1 MPFGIKKT
9 RMAWQPDGEEILMI
23 CLFVVTQLTNVID
36 RQTDRQTHRHRMTA
50 KAVPIGMLKLTTTN
64 TKHRAASLRQL
75 SYLFVKNCKTS
86 LLYFR
91 AHRVHGPSLNA
102 SQCFSQCQAAWT
114 SVRSCYDNTTGAR
127 GPQAVLSSARLAAVS

>member
-1 MPFGIKKT
+1 MLASRGKN
-9 RMAWQPDGEEILMI
+9 
-23 CLFVVTQLTNVID
+23 C
-36 RQTDRQTHRHRMTA
+36 
-50 KAVPIGMLKLTTTN
+50 AVGMLKLTTTN
-64 TKHRAASLRQL
+64 TKHRAASLRQQ

-102 SQCFSQCQAAWT
+102 SQCFSQCQAAWA

-127 GPQAVLSSARLAAVS
+127 GPQAVPSSARLAAVS